1 MKAKYIFAAS
11 LLVAGA
17 AFADTTEVET
27 SYVVGVFPL
36 TLQANVAE
44 TAIFVPWIESGGT
57 TGVAVS
63 NLVKTAGLVA
73 NDGVNVTKGDELLWY
88 DGSKFEAWELTT
100 NSTDGVSYWV
110 SAAQGA
116 AADAQRIA
124 RGQSIILKRNN
135 GVASATTVYIVGQYT
150 SSGASSSIAA
160 GSVVDNGAGWTTTT
174 PTWSLI
180 APPNVGDTGVDL
192 TTKFNSTGA
201 AGTFQPAEGDVI
213 RFVNSEG
220 KVTNYT
226 WGKIT
231 ATSTFGW
238 GKGSMSGSTYVFVGA
253 AEGALTI
260 RPGTGFWYKRVGT
273 TGGSVTW

>member
-1 MKAKYIFAAS
+1 MKGDLKMKVKSIFAVS
-11 LLVAGA
+11 LLAAGA

-27 SYVVGVFPL
+27 SYVVGAFPL
-36 TLQANVAE
+36 TLQAGVKE

-57 TGVAVS
+57 DGVAVS
-63 NLVKTAGLVA
+63 NLVKTAGLA
-73 NDGVNVTKGDELLWY
+73 AGDELLWY
-88 DGSKFEAWELTT
+88 NGSSFNAWQLQ
-100 NSTDGVSYWV
+100 NAGGVLYWN
-110 SAAQGA
+110 A
-116 AADAQRIA
+116 AANGGVASDSQSIN
-124 RGQSIILKRNN
+124 RGQSIILRRNT
-135 GVASATTVYIVGQYT
+135 GYDKGTTVYIVGQYT
-150 SSGASSSIAA
+150 RDAATSSIAA
-160 GSVVDNGAGWTTTT
+160 GSVVNNGAGWTTTT

-192 TTKFNSTGA
+192 TTKFNSTGNE
-201 AGTFQPAEGDVI
+201 GTLQPTEGDVI

-231 ATSTFGW
+231 ETSTFGW

-260 RPGTGFWYKRVGT
+260 RPGTGFWYKRVGV

>member
-17 AFADTTEVET
+17 AFADSTDVDTEF
-27 SYVVGVFPL
+27 VVGVFPL

-124 RGQSIILKRNN
+124 RGQSIILRRNN
-135 GVASATTVYIVGQYT
+135 NYASATTVYLVGQYT
-150 SSGASSSIAA
+150 NASASSSIAGGTKA
-160 GSVVDNGAGWTTTT
+160 S
-174 PTWSLI
+174 PTYTLI
-180 APPNVGDTGVDL
+180 APTAVSGTVNLKTKLSGVAAKNDAVTFIDGSTKKL
-192 TTKFNSTGA
+192 KTYVYNGTNWGTPGFDTTKSPPLPTFTPASDADMTLS
-201 AGTFQPAEGDVI
+201 AG
-213 RFVNSEG
+213 
-220 KVTNYT
+220 Y
-226 WGKIT
+226 
-231 ATSTFGW
+231 
-238 GKGSMSGSTYVFVGA
+238 
-253 AEGALTI
+253 
-260 RPGTGFWYKRVGT
+260 GFWYKRCSGADAEEAIVN
-273 TGGSVTW
+273 W

>member
-1 MKAKYIFAAS
+1 MKGDLKMKAKSIFAAS
-11 LLVAGA
+11 LLIAGA

-27 SYVVGVFPL
+27 EYVIGVFPL

-44 TAIFVPWIESGGT
+44 TAIFVPWVESGES

-63 NLVKTAGLVA
+63 NLVKTAGLTA
-73 NDGVNVTKGDELLWY
+73 GDELLWY
-88 DGSKFEAWELTT
+88 TGSSFEAWRLQ
-100 NSTDGVSYWV
+100 NNDGVLYWV
-110 SAAQGA
+110 A
-116 AADAQRIA
+116 AAGGEPADARSIS
-124 RGQSIILKRNN
+124 RGQSIILRRNN
-135 GVASATTVYIVGQYT
+135 NVSSSTTVYIVGQYT
-150 SSGASSSIAA
+150 SSDASSTIAA
-160 GSVVDNGAGWTTTT
+160 GSVVNNGAGWTTTT

-213 RFVNSEG
+213 RFVNTSG
-220 KVTNYT
+220 KVTSYT
-226 WGKIT
+226 WGTIT
-231 ATSTFGW
+231 NTETSNW
-238 GKGSMSGSTYVFVGA
+238 GKGSMSGSDYVFTAA

-260 RPGTGFWYKRVGT
+260 RPGTGFWYKRVST